1 MRADCSTIES
11 TGEGIE
17 AGIEESAVV
26 ALVLFTLRRT
36 RGAERSLRRDVFLS
50 LTVSLSKSGSH

>member
-1 MRADCSTIES
+1 MRADCSTTES

-26 ALVLFTLRRT
+26 ALVLFHA
-36 RGAERSLRRDVFLS
+36 AEDARCGVLASS
-50 LTVSLSKSGSH
+50 